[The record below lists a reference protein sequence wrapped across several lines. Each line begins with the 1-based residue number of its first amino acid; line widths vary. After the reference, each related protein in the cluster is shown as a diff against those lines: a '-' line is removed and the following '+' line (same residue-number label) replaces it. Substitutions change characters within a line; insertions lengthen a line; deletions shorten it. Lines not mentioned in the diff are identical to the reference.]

1 MGPRELLRWQWE
13 GYPRYHAQRVNLLLH
28 LFSVPIF
35 WAGTLLLVAALISL
49 RWPLAVIGFGGML
62 VALVV
67 QGRGHKL
74 EAVPPAPFTGPGNF
88 VARFC
93 LEQWIN
99 LPRFILGGAWRRA
112 YRGDGR

>member
-13 GYPRYHAQRVNLLLH
+13 GYPRYHTQRVSLLLH
-28 LFSVPIF
+28 LISMPFF
-35 WAGTLLLVAALISL
+35 WAGTLLLVAAVSSL
-49 RWPLAVIGFGGML
+49 RWPLGVVGFGCML
-62 VALVV
+62 VALIA

-74 EAVPPAPFTGPGNF
+74 EPVAPAPFTGPGNF

-99 LPRFILGGAWRRA
+99 FPRYVFSGGWKAA
-112 YRGDGR
+112 FDKACQ